1 MVYVLLIGLLRSD
14 FMVNVENTNY
24 WEESYEVGF
33 SAWIEKHGYSKKT
46 AQTYKSMFFA
56 FIAFL
61 EEKNVSLDKC
71 NKTIMELYFKS
82 RVIDDKTKA
91 RYLWL
96 IADVFE
102 DMVESEHLKVNV
114 MSLVLDKKRKGMRGK
129 TSKRE
134 PTVLTKSDTK
144 LLEDYIAALP
154 RHYSGMRERCA
165 LLLLLGC
172 GLRAQELCD
181 LRTNNVHLKEEAPY
195 LRIIG
200 KFDKERLIPI
210 PESIIDELLYYVD
223 SKSKLSPFFLS
234 SKKAGNP
241 YVPSSIY
248 RLVRSA
254 MEDAGITKEKLSPH
268 VLRHTYC
275 TRQLEDVG
283 KEGSNI
289 TLQIVKNWMGHD
301 SIATT
306 AKYEHVVTSIYSAKP
321 VI

>member
-1 MVYVLLIGLLRSD
+1 MAE
-14 FMVNVENTNY
+14 ENINY
-24 WEESYEVGF
+24 WKESHEVGF
-33 SAWIEKHGYSKKT
+33 SAWIEKHGYSDKT
-46 AQTYKSMFFA
+46 AKTYKSMFFA
-56 FIAFL
+56 FLAFL
-61 EEKNVSLDKC
+61 NEKRVPLSKC
-71 NKTIMELYFKS
+71 NKTITDLFFNA
-82 RVIDDKTKA
+82 RPVDDKTKA

-96 IADVFE
+96 IADVFD
-102 DMVESEHLKVNV
+102 DMVESGHLATNE

-134 PTVLTKSDTK
+134 PTVLTKSETK
-144 LLEDYIAALP
+144 LLEAYIDALP
-154 RHYSGMRERCA
+154 HHYSAMRERCA

-181 LRTNNVHLKEEAPY
+181 LKTNNVHLNEETPF

-200 KFDKERLIPI
+200 KFDKERLVPI
-210 PESIIDELLYYVD
+210 PESIKDDLLDYLD
-223 SKSKLSPFFLS
+223 MKSKVSQYFLS
-234 SKKAGNP
+234 SMKTGNP

-248 RLVRSA
+248 RLVRTA
-254 MEDAGITKEKLSPH
+254 MQDAGIAKEKMSPH

-275 TRQLEDVG
+275 TRQLEEAG

-306 AKYEHVVTSIYSAKP
+306 AKYEHVVTSIYGAKP